1 MRPKGSEIIF
11 ELRTLDHLI
20 HRHGDA
26 HMRALEGG
34 VQLTR
39 LHHWIIGFLYHREGD
54 TYQRDIE
61 TEFKISRS
69 TTSSVITLM
78 EKKGLLV
85 RQSVPSDAR
94 LKKIVLTDKAIGMHR
109 HQMADMQR
117 VDAVIE
123 GALTPAEKKLF
134 LGMMAKIRTAVIEN
148 LDTDGLH
155 PEESPEVDV

>member
-1 MRPKGSEIIF
+1 MKPRGSEIIF

-34 VQLTR
+34 EQLTR
-39 LHHWIIGFLYHREGD
+39 LHHWIIGFLYHHEGD
-54 TYQRDIE
+54 VYQKDIE

-78 EKKGLLV
+78 EKKGLV
-85 RQSVPSDAR
+85 TRESVLSDAR
-94 LKKIVLTDKAIGMHR
+94 LKKIVLTDKAIKMHK

-117 VDAVIE
+117 VDGIIE
-123 GALTPAEKKLF
+123 GALTAEEKKQFMF
-134 LGMMAKIRTAVIEN
+134 LMAKIRTAVMEN
-148 LDTDGLH
+148 LDA
-155 PEESPEVDV
+155 DVSHTED